1 LSDPAGS
8 DLYTTCKEIRLLGKF
23 QPDSFKTRRLACV
36 ETDGQTDMARS
47 TRLAM
52 LIKNIYTLWGRK
64 RMLHCVANFWLKSMY
79 PLQGYNYFW
88 KQFYAWIWEYSFS
101 EPRRLVQELR
111 QLIFKQENGGRHR
124 RWRSVG
130 VRVGV
135 ALCWNKL
142 ALRRNLRNLHA

>member
-111 QLIFKQENGGRHR
+111 QLIFKQERKLTSAS
-124 RWRSVG
+124 RS
-130 VRVGV
+130 
-135 ALCWNKL
+135 LYT
-142 ALRRNLRNLHA
+142 HAVIIIKFQNTKNDIPNSIR